1 MAAAKTKKDEPQ
13 AAEVVLVPFAYAKS
27 KSGEVVQLRKGD
39 VITDGRFAEE
49 SLEHLRGIEFIG
61 KSK

>member
-1 MAAAKTKKDEPQ
+1 MAAAKSKKDECQ
-13 AAEVVLVPFAYAKS
+13 AEVVLVPFAYATA
-27 KSGEVVQLRKGD
+27 KSGEVVQLRRGD
-39 VITDGRFAEE
+39 VIEDGRFAEE